1 MLFNRNEPPDKK
13 YTRENVQKTVKGYVF
28 TRFFDYVQ
36 NYDKILEKKFPS
48 AVSIYRVFLVG
59 VKDFYSDMKTFLKV
73 TRIQNGSALGLR
85 ALTRKE
91 IELYFQ
97 MPKDMIK
104 VAPVLLLSTLPFAN
118 YVIFPLAYMYPRLL
132 LTQHFWSAEQ
142 RSDFNQYYLKDRLS
156 YTRKVFRC
164 LQAKLELIKPENK
177 NHSKWIYILGLL
189 GSGVHPTSEEILLVR
204 RIFTEYPYH
213 LNSLTSKHVVSL
225 KFPFKC

>member
-1 MLFNRNEPPDKK
+1 
-13 YTRENVQKTVKGYVF
+13 
-28 TRFFDYVQ
+28 
-36 NYDKILEKKFPS
+36 
-48 AVSIYRVFLVG
+48 
-59 VKDFYSDMKTFLKV
+59 MKTLLKV
-73 TRIQNGSALGLR
+73 TRIQNGSTLGLR

-97 MPKDMIK
+97 MPKDMMR

-132 LTQHFWSAEQ
+132 LTQHFWSTEQ
-142 RSDFNQYYLKDRLS
+142 RSEFNQYYLKDRLT

-164 LQAKLELIKPENK
+164 LQEKLELIIPENK
-177 NHSKWIYILGLL
+177 NHSKWTYILGLL

-213 LNSLTSKHVVSL
+213 LDSLSSKHLVFL
-225 KFPFKC
+225 KKLYFF